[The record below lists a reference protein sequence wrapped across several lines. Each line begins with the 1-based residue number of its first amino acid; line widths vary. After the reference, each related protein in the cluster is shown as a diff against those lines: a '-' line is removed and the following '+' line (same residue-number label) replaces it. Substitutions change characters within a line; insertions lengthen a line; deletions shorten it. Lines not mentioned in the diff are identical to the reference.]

1 MKNADG
7 SFGPAAAA
15 PAASKT
21 GNIAANAPVRDISCG
36 APVAAAAAEDAAD
49 TPVPKRRRTDS
60 ESDLPTFGH
69 LGGFGGG
76 AAAADAQPAP
86 IRVGNERDLQM
97 SVELLGQPIDRHRVL
112 EGTFGGV
119 WPCAVK
125 MGHEKEEAAIL
136 YSLDTEQRRARRDY
150 VVGVWL
156 VTAELL
162 VMPRGIDMSIVVQ
175 DFVESSSGGVY
186 LAAARDDALVFSK
199 CILSGVAWMHAQQ
212 VLHLD
217 IKPRN
222 LLLQS
227 HGRIVLCDFGNA
239 TRQLPGPD
247 TWGTP
252 GYRCPEY
259 QASTAAD
266 VWSVGAVLQSMW
278 TQALEPEVI
287 YEPPAC
293 VRSAI
298 PRCLEPDASKRPDL
312 RAILEDDE
320 LLQVANKR
328 RQHMCWPAEY
338 RLRAASWYAYRV
350 TFRGNL
356 DPAFQLLT
364 KILRDQILLRGR
376 GEEHVADDEW
386 APPR

>member
-1 MKNADG
+1 M
-7 SFGPAAAA
+7 S
-15 PAASKT
+15 
-21 GNIAANAPVRDISCG
+21 
-36 APVAAAAAEDAAD
+36 
-49 TPVPKRRRTDS
+49 
-60 ESDLPTFGH
+60 
-69 LGGFGGG
+69 LG
-76 AAAADAQPAP
+76 
-86 IRVGNERDLQM
+86 
-97 SVELLGQPIDRHRVL
+97 
-112 EGTFGGV
+112 
-119 WPCAVK
+119 K
-125 MGHEKEEAAIL
+125 
-136 YSLDTEQRRARRDY
+136 EQRRAKLDC
-150 VVGVWL
+150 VAHVWL
-156 VTAELL
+156 VTETKL
-162 VMPRGIDMSIVVQ
+162 VTPMGLDLSIVGR
-175 DFVESSSGGVY
+175 DFAESSSGGVH
-186 LAAARDDALVFSK
+186 LAAARDDLLVFSK

-222 LLLQS
+222 LLLMS
-227 HGRIVLCDFGNA
+227 HGRIVLCDFGCA

-266 VWSVGAVLQSMW
+266 VWSVGAVLRSMW
-278 TQALEPEVI
+278 TIALDPGII

-350 TFRGNL
+350 TFQGSL

-364 KILRDQILLRGR
+364 QLLRKQILLRGR
-376 GEEHVADDEW
+376 PEEQVSDAEW
-386 APPR
+386 APC